1 MLAKNI
7 LKKFNNR
14 SRFDGLED
22 ELTINNIS
30 LRFVKYAYY
39 QNLFLFKRINHEK
52 DYVIEIVLQLI
63 NNATQLRIDQ
73 RIRELIHELKDASLA
88 NLEQN

>member
-22 ELTINNIS
+22 EITINNIS
-30 LRFVKYAYY
+30 LRFVNYAYY
-39 QNLFLFKRINHEK
+39 QNLFLFKRINNER
-52 DYVIEIVLQLI
+52 DYVIVIVM
-63 NNATQLRIDQ
+63 
-73 RIRELIHELKDASLA
+73 
-88 NLEQN
+88 

>member
-14 SRFDGLED
+14 SKFDGLED
-22 ELTINNIS
+22 EITMNNIS

-39 QNLFLFKRINHEK
+39 QNLFLFKRPNLNK
-52 DYVIEIVLQLI
+52 DNVIDTVLLLI
-63 NNATQLRIDQ
+63 SNASSIRIDDSM
-73 RIRELIHELKDASLA
+73 RTLIQTLK
-88 NLEQN
+88 

>member
-22 ELTINNIS
+22 EITMSNIS

-39 QNLFLFKRINHEK
+39 QNLFLFKSINH
-52 DYVIEIVLQLI
+52 
-63 NNATQLRIDQ
+63 
-73 RIRELIHELKDASLA
+73 
-88 NLEQN
+88 